1 MDVQQTPGIIAPRD
15 DPMWAR
21 EYKAILQA
29 YEQAGGPT
37 AALRS
42 GRVAAVVVSANR
54 VLGVVT
60 VPGVMIQAEP
70 LPDGVQA
77 QIVVAPGVRLEHPA
91 HLCFGMLA
99 ETGVQRIIADYAI
112 GAGAQVEFLAH
123 CRFPNARDL
132 RHIMEAGVRVG
143 AHAHL
148 HYTEAHYH
156 GPHGG
161 VVVEAH
167 ASVTIEREGRYFS
180 TFSLVHGR
188 VGRLL
193 IDYTADVEAL
203 GVVDLTSMVYGASDD
218 DIEVRETVRL
228 NGEKA
233 RGLAKT
239 RIAVRDHARSRV
251 FTTAEGNAPGA
262 RGHMDCAEIVRGDA
276 VAENVPTVIVRSD
289 EARVTHEAAI
299 GSVNRKELETL
310 MARGLDE
317 DTAVDVTVN
326 SAFTVRRIRHLT
338 RYTPPRQGIPMCEQR
353 VHGQTNQ
360 THFNACIAW

>member
-1 MDVQQTPGIIAPRD
+1 MKAQQIPGITTPRG
-15 DPMWAR
+15 DPTWAR
-21 EYKAILQA
+21 EYETILQA
-29 YEQAGGPT
+29 YEQAGGPA

-54 VLGVVT
+54 ILGVVT
-60 VPGVMIQAEP
+60 VPGVTIHAEP

-77 QIVVAPGVRLEHPA
+77 QIAVAPGVRLERPV
-91 HLCFGMLA
+91 HLCFGMIA
-99 ETGVQRIIADYAI
+99 ETGVQRIIADYEI
-112 GAGAQVEFLAH
+112 GAGSQVEFLAH
-123 CRFPNARDL
+123 CTFPNARDL
-132 RHIMEAGVRVG
+132 RHIMDATVRVG
-143 AHAHL
+143 ADAQL
-148 HYTEAHYH
+148 RYTEAHYH

-161 VVVEAH
+161 VVVEAR
-167 ASVTIEREGRYFS
+167 AGVRVGAGGRYFS

-193 IDYTADVEAL
+193 IDYTADVDAS
-203 GVVDLTSMVYGASDD
+203 GVVDLTSMVYGAGDD

-239 RIAVRDHARSRV
+239 RIAVRDRAHSRV
-251 FTTAEGNAPGA
+251 FTTAEGNAPGT

-289 EARVTHEAAI
+289 EAHVTHEAAI

-317 DTAVDVTVN
+317 DTAVDVI
-326 SAFTVRRIRHLT
+326 IRGML
-338 RYTPPRQGIPMCEQR
+338 G
-353 VHGQTNQ
+353 GLSG
-360 THFNACIAW
+360 